1 MRILPQ
7 KVRRA
12 IIGVFAMVATTATFT
27 FIAGPFRYASVC
39 DKCGA
44 IRHSSDW
51 QLPGTD
57 VTIITFSKES
67 DSPLSRVLLTNGI
80 VQTHSH
86 HWLFAQGGGHG
97 VKCALGTGR
106 YILFAAES
114 KEFAAL
120 VAVLHKQGQMA
131 FSDRVL
137 RVVFDPD
144 TAGLFRNL
152 SFDAPT
158 VEMSAS
164 EMRIWIAEQS
174 EYLDEMIPVHKKR

>member
-1 MRILPQ
+1 MRTLP
-7 KVRRA
+7 KELRWTA
-12 IIGVFAMVATTATFT
+12 IGIFAVVATTVTFT
-27 FIAGPFRYASVC
+27 LIAGPFGYASVC

-44 IRHSSDW
+44 VRHSRDW
-51 QLPGTD
+51 QLPGTE
-57 VTIITFSKES
+57 VTIFTLSKEL
-67 DSPLSRVLLTNGI
+67 DSPLSRVLLRNGI
-80 VQTHSH
+80 VQTHPH

-106 YILFAAES
+106 YILFAADS

-120 VAVLHKQGQMA
+120 VSALHQQGQMA
-131 FSDRVL
+131 FRDRVL

-158 VEMSAS
+158 VATSAS
-164 EMRIWIAEQS
+164 EMQTWIAEQS
-174 EYLDEMIPVHKKR
+174 EYLDEMIPFYKKR